1 MKLAGG
7 KLFFYCAN
15 QKLSSENECMTG
27 SISNEVL
34 ETIVF
39 EQIKKQVKEF
49 ADLEF
54 VRKTALRAVKEKQT
68 GLVRD
73 MKIVE
78 QEIQELIEKK
88 GLFLEGYHAGTHT
101 REGYLEG
108 RRQLEQRIS
117 VLEQRSAGIRDEMA
131 ECEKLPESERKGQEF
146 LLKYAGFAELTKE
159 MADAFVDRIE
169 IGQDKAVD
177 IFWRFHGGKV
187 DGQRGCLSEI

>member
-73 MKIVE
+73 MEIVE

-88 GLFLEGYHAGTHT
+88 GLLLSY
-101 REGYLEG
+101 
-108 RRQLEQRIS
+108 RRLYQGRIS
-117 VLEQRSAGIRDEMA
+117 GRTQTARAEDFCVGTEKSRDT
-131 ECEKLPESERKGQEF
+131 G
-146 LLKYAGFAELTKE
+146 
-159 MADAFVDRIE
+159 
-169 IGQDKAVD
+169 
-177 IFWRFHGGKV
+177 
-187 DGQRGCLSEI
+187 

>member
-1 MKLAGG
+1 MQDLLKYDGRKSEDSDCAS
-7 KLFFYCAN
+7 LFIGILTCGD
-15 QKLSSENECMTG
+15 CRTPM
-27 SISNEVL
+27 I
-34 ETIVF
+34 
-39 EQIKKQVKEF
+39 
-49 ADLEF
+49 
-54 VRKTALRAVKEKQT
+54 RK
-68 GLVRD
+68 
-73 MKIVE
+73 
-78 QEIQELIEKK
+78 KK
-88 GLFLEGYHAGTHT
+88 GLLLEGYHAGYCT

-108 RRQLEQRIS
+108 GRELEQRIS
-117 VLEQRSAGIRDEMA
+117 GLEQRRARIRDDMA

>member
-1 MKLAGG
+1 MKFA
-7 KLFFYCAN
+7 
-15 QKLSSENECMTG
+15 
-27 SISNEVL
+27 
-34 ETIVF
+34 VF

-73 MKIVE
+73 MEIVE

-88 GLFLEGYHAGTHT
+88 GLLLEGYHIGDYT

-117 VLEQRSAGIRDEMA
+117 VLEQRRAGIRDEMA

-146 LLKYAGFAELTKE
+146 L
-159 MADAFVDRIE
+159 
-169 IGQDKAVD
+169 Q
-177 IFWRFHGGKV
+177 
-187 DGQRGCLSEI
+187 LSEPDLGGECYYSVKLEEIPKNQGVPLISSKRKTAVKNGGRDGNKLF